1 MIANNRLI
9 QKFLTD
15 RTTKISFINVFLA
28 KKLNTKSEFV
38 FYYQS
43 QMVAPLTTLK
53 ELEDRFKPE
62 DGILQ
67 LEC

>member
-1 MIANNRLI
+1 MIAKYSLI
-9 QKFLTD
+9 HKFLTSK
-15 RTTKISFINVFLA
+15 TIEISFINNFLA

-43 QMVAPLTTLK
+43 KMVASLTTLK
-53 ELEDRFKPE
+53 ELEDRFRPE
-62 DGILQ
+62 DAILQ

>member
-1 MIANNRLI
+1 MIEKHHLI
-9 QKFLTD
+9 QKSLISKA
-15 RTTKISFINVFLA
+15 TKISVINNFLA

-43 QMVAPLTTLK
+43 QMVALLTNLK

-62 DGILQ
+62 DGILR